1 MSWHVSWEGALILWT
16 ALGAVWWWIAYV
28 VVRAS
33 PPKPPSRDVDNVPRD
48 DRSLSI
54 FKPLASPL
62 NDSELARLRPCLES
76 FVAELDELS
85 ELLLGCQ
92 EPERAAL
99 TRFVDDMRRAYPE
112 ARVRLLVAAGPTH
125 WPNPK
130 VGMLRIL
137 ARSAQGELWFWSDAD
152 VVAPPG
158 MLRTLRADFAASD
171 SSLLTCPYVIAE
183 DGQGAGI
190 LDKLYVNLEILPGV
204 LLLARFGPVGFALG
218 AGMWF
223 EAERFR
229 RLVDWEELGRSLA
242 DDYRLGG
249 LMAPAGVA
257 SVRLRTIPAA
267 RGLKRA
273 LRHYLRWQKTVRWCQ
288 PGGYAAQVL
297 VLPVL
302 GWLGAVVAA
311 PGSPVSWLGLVGTLT
326 LDSFAALAICRA
338 AGHPISLGRLP
349 VLPLWSLARGLAW
362 GISWL
367 PGPVYW
373 RGRRWWRPVARPRKP
388 VPILQKG
395 RKEID

>member
-33 PPKPPSRDVDNVPRD
+33 PPKPPARDVDNVPRD

-158 MLRTLRADFAASD
+158 MLRTLRADFAASEAP
-171 SSLLTCPYVIAE
+171 LLTCPYVIAE
-183 DGQGAGI
+183 DGRGAGI

-223 EAERFR
+223 
-229 RLVDWEELGRSLA
+229 
-242 DDYRLGG
+242 
-249 LMAPAGVA
+249 
-257 SVRLRTIPAA
+257 
-267 RGLKRA
+267 
-273 LRHYLRWQKTVRWCQ
+273 
-288 PGGYAAQVL
+288 
-297 VLPVL
+297 
-302 GWLGAVVAA
+302 
-311 PGSPVSWLGLVGTLT
+311 
-326 LDSFAALAICRA
+326 
-338 AGHPISLGRLP
+338 
-349 VLPLWSLARGLAW
+349 
-362 GISWL
+362 
-367 PGPVYW
+367 
-373 RGRRWWRPVARPRKP
+373 
-388 VPILQKG
+388 
-395 RKEID
+395 